1 MKRRNAMLGLSSSC
15 VMIAASPAAGACAQV
30 SEAGATAMQRRTR
43 LAGYYE
49 HKLALIGGR
58 VFEWRGSRR
67 PRLVL
72 EGASHVAV
80 GKSRGYAIDA
90 QQRALGWELGSTRVE
105 PLLDRV
111 ALLSAGDSG
120 LLAIRCDGSLWQRR
134 SGAGE
139 WTRSADAAIH
149 AWVGDG
155 ADYYIDPRG
164 QVHARGLAHRGQYG
178 DGKLAET
185 PGWTAVAEQ
194 GGRVVAHTGHA
205 IYLRQ
210 DGAVLGTGGNIYGPL
225 GTHGH
230 GDKAVRWGVISEGA
244 TAIATGSRHSLAL
257 RPDGSLWIWG
267 SHEGLQ
273 PRQAM
278 QRVAEV
284 AAGLEDTLAIDV
296 DGQLWNWAVGERPV
310 RPVELPAT
318 R

>member
-1 MKRRNAMLGLSSSC
+1 MTASSP
-15 VMIAASPAAGACAQV
+15 ALASPDAGTCAQV
-30 SEAGATAMQRRTR
+30 SEAGAAAMLRRTR

-49 HKLALIGGR
+49 HKLALIDGR
-58 VFEWRGSRR
+58 VFEWQGSRR

-80 GKSRGYAIDA
+80 GKSRGYAIDM
-90 QQRALGWELGSTRVE
+90 QQNALAWTLGSARVEPE
-105 PLLDRV
+105 PLLDKV

-134 SGAGE
+134 TGAGE

-155 ADYYIDPRG
+155 ADYYIAPNG
-164 QVHARGLAHRGQYG
+164 QVYARGLAHRGQYG
-178 DGKLAET
+178 DGKLAQA
-185 PGWTAVAEQ
+185 PGWTAVAAQ
-194 GGRVVAHTGHA
+194 GGRVVGHTGHA
-205 IYLRQ
+205 LYLRR

-225 GTHGH
+225 ASHGH
-230 GDKAVRWGVISEGA
+230 GDKAARWGVIFEGA

-267 SHEGLQ
+267 AQEGLQ
-273 PRQAM
+273 PRQVM

-296 DGQLWNWAVGERPV
+296 DGRLWNWALGERPL